1 MSLIPSSSHEMP
13 PMQNASPLRTL
24 SATGAFMT
32 YGAGDTRV
40 DALRGVSLAA
50 RPGEVLMIRG
60 PSGSGKTT
68 LLQLLGALKAPTAGD
83 IEICGTSTTGLKP
96 AELKAL
102 RARNIGFVFQLF
114 NLFPTLKAW
123 ENVATALDLVGIYG
137 DEAEKRSR
145 ALLRRLG
152 LAERADFYPAQ
163 LSGGQRQRVAIA
175 RALAHDPSVILADE
189 PTAAL
194 DGKAGAAVIELLCAL
209 AHDEKRIVVIVTHD
223 ARVEAYADRIVTIE
237 DGLLLEDFKPSRA
250 AANPRH
256 THAVQDL
263 ISERAS

>member
-1 MSLIPSSSHEMP
+1 MNMIPSLSPGMKAMP
-13 PMQNASPLRTL
+13 NTMPLRTL
-24 SATGAFMT
+24 SATGATMT
-32 YGAGDTRV
+32 YGSGEMKV
-40 DALRGVSLAA
+40 EALRGVSLTA
-50 RPGEVLMIRG
+50 RPGEVLMVRG

-68 LLQLLGALKAPTAGD
+68 LLQLLGALKAPTAGR
-83 IEICGTSTTGLKP
+83 IEICGTTTTGLKP

-102 RARNIGFVFQLF
+102 RARHIGFVFQLF

-137 DEAEKRSR
+137 DEAEERSR
-145 ALLRRLG
+145 ALLQRLG
-152 LAERADFYPAQ
+152 LAERAGFYPAQ

-194 DGKAGAAVIELLCAL
+194 DGKAGAAVTELLCQL
-209 AHDEKRIVVIVTHD
+209 AHAEKRIVVIVTHD

-237 DGLLLEDFKPSRA
+237 DGLLIEDFKTNRPSA
-250 AANPRH
+250 EARH
-256 THAVQDL
+256 ASVIQNV